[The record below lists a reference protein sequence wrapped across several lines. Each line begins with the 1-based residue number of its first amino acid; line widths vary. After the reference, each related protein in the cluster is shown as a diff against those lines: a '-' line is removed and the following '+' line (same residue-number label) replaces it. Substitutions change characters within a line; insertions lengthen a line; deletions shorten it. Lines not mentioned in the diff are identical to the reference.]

1 MDDQQRIASYRTGSN
16 FGDGTPDIV
25 YYLNDHLGSSAMLL
39 DAANSWISRE
49 EYYPFGET
57 SFGSFAKKRYRFC
70 GKERDEES
78 AVQLT
83 FIS

>member
-1 MDDQQRIASYRTGSN
+1 MDDQKRIASKRSGDD
-16 FGDGTPDIV
+16 FGDTKPPIQYFLD
-25 YYLNDHLGSSAMLL
+25 DHLGSSSVSLT
-39 DAANSWISRE
+39 DNGTEVSRE

-78 AVQLT
+78 G
-83 FIS
+83 F